1 MGGVKLGAKP
11 VGNTVKIAVNG
22 VDYDWLVVHQGL
34 PGSMYDAS
42 CNGTWLLMQRI
53 YATMAF
59 DSGVL
64 DFRTAEI
71 FTYLQNTFYPL
82 IDENVR
88 NQVKNVKIPCS
99 YNGKKQPVISG
110 ANGLACKVF
119 LLSDVEVNGDY
130 LYYRNEGARLSYFSG
145 ASTRV
150 AYNTAGSVAAWWLR
164 TEYDTLASGKRYVT
178 GAGETKGATSSS
190 IAGVRPCMILPADL
204 MVTDDGR
211 VSVNTA
217 PEINTESTVLG
228 EQSAPFAC
236 SYTVSDAD
244 GDSLTVTEMLD
255 GKATVTH
262 TGITSGTTLTFE
274 QASTEENFRRI
285 LNGSHTIQ
293 ITADDG
299 LESTNAKVTFTKNV
313 TSASIT
319 LETPLAVEGDITV
332 AVLHVSGDIPDDAAF
347 KVEATNNANDSS
359 PVWQD
364 VSDEVKKGTNF
375 VFENKTAANGAAFNF
390 RVSVARGESGAGGYI
405 EAISGAFQ

>member
-1 MGGVKLGAKP
+1 MGRAKLGEVP
-11 VGNTVKIAVNG
+11 VGSTVKIAVNST
-22 VDYDWLVVHQGL
+22 DYTWLVVHQGL
-34 PGSMYDAS
+34 PSSKYDES
-42 CNGTWLLMQRI
+42 CNGVWLLMLGSYKNMSFSSAYNRYAESRI
-53 YATMAF
+53 RSY
-59 DSGVL
+59 L
-64 DFRTAEI
+64 DG
-71 FTYLQNTFYPL
+71 TFYNL
-82 IDENVR
+82 IDATIR
-88 NQVKNVKIPCS
+88 SAIKTVKIPYTYYTS
-99 YNGKKQPVISG
+99 DGASSG
-110 ANGLACKVF
+110 YVHSGSKGLSTKVF
-119 LLSDVEVNGDY
+119 ILSVSELGCSASDANAEGTRLAYFQQNGVSSWSGCWTRSSYYDRTDY
-130 LYYRNEGARLSYFSG
+130 IY
-145 ASTRV
+145 
-150 AYNTAGSVAAWWLR
+150 SVTSR
-164 TEYDTLASGKRYVT
+164 GVTETWYGNNH
-178 GAGETKGATSSS
+178 
-190 IAGVRPCMILPADL
+190 GVSPCIILPADL
-204 MVTDDGR
+204 AVDADGK

-255 GKATVTH
+255 GKTTTTH

-299 LESTNAKVTFTKNV
+299 VDRTDAKVTFTKNV

-319 LETPLAVEGDITV
+319 LENPLAVEGDITV
-332 AVLHVSGDIPDDAAF
+332 AVLQVSGDIPDDAAF

-390 RVSVARGESGAGGYI
+390 RISVARGASGAGGYI

>member
-1 MGGVKLGAKP
+1 MGCAKLGEVP
-11 VGNTVKIAVNG
+11 VGSTVKIAVGG

-34 PGSMYDAS
+34 PGSMYDTS
-42 CNGTWLLMQRI
+42 CDGTWLLMQRI
-53 YATMAF
+53 YNTMVF
-59 DSGVL
+59 DSGIN

-82 IDENVR
+82 IDESVR

-99 YNGKKQPVISG
+99 YNGKNHPVISG

-119 LLSDVEVNGDY
+119 LLSDVEVNSGY
-130 LYYRNEGARLSYFSG
+130 HYYRNEGAKLSYFSG
-145 ASTRV
+145 ADTRIAYLST
-150 AYNTAGSVAAWWLR
+150 GAAKSWWLR
-164 TEYDTLASGKRYVT
+164 TLFDMLAGGKRFVDAEGKANGYRSDGVR
-178 GAGETKGATSSS
+178 
-190 IAGVRPCMILPADL
+190 GVRPCIILPADL
-204 MVTDDGR
+204 AVDADR
-211 VSVNTA
+211 KVIVNTA

-236 SYTVSDAD
+236 GYTVSDAD

-255 GKATVTH
+255 GKTTATH

-299 LESTNAKVTFTKNV
+299 VDRTDAKVTFTKNV
-313 TSASIT
+313 ISASIT

-332 AVLHVSGDIPDDAAF
+332 AVLQVSGDIPDDAAF

-390 RVSVARGESGAGGYI
+390 RISVARGASGTGGYI
-405 EAISGAFQ
+405 EAIIGAFQ

>member
-1 MGGVKLGAKP
+1 MGRAKLGEVP
-11 VGNTVKIAVNG
+11 VGSTVKIAVG
-22 VDYDWLVVHQGL
+22 GTDYTWLVVHQGL

-42 CNGTWLLMQRI
+42 CNGTWLLMLGSYI
-53 YATMAF
+53 SMSF
-59 DSGVL
+59 DSAYN
-64 DFRTAEI
+64 RYAESRI
-71 FTYLQNTFYPL
+71 HSYLNGTFYNL
-82 IDENVR
+82 IDAAIR
-88 NQVKNVKIPCS
+88 SAIKTVKIPYTYYTS
-99 YNGKKQPVISG
+99 DGASSG
-110 ANGLACKVF
+110 YVHSGSKGLSTKVF
-119 LLSDVEVNGDY
+119 ILSVSELGCYGIAAPDANAEGTKLAYFQQNGVSSWSGCWTRSSYYDRTDY
-130 LYYRNEGARLSYFSG
+130 IYSVTSRGVTETWY
-145 ASTRV
+145 AS
-150 AYNTAGSVAAWWLR
+150 N
-164 TEYDTLASGKRYVT
+164 
-178 GAGETKGATSSS
+178 KG
-190 IAGVRPCMILPADL
+190 VCPCIILPADL
-204 MVTDDGR
+204 AVDADGK

-236 SYTVSDAD
+236 GYTVSDAD

-255 GKATVTH
+255 GKTTATH

-299 LESTNAKVTFTKNV
+299 VDRTGAKVTFTKNV

-332 AVLHVSGDIPDDAAF
+332 AVLQVSGDIPDDAAF

-375 VFENKTAANGAAFNF
+375 VFKNKTAANGAAFNF
-390 RVSVARGESGAGGYI
+390 RISVARGASGAGGYI

>member
-1 MGGVKLGAKP
+1 MGCAKLGEVP
-11 VGNTVKIAVNG
+11 VGSTVKIAVGG
-22 VDYDWLVVHQGL
+22 VAYDWLVVHQGL
-34 PGSMYDAS
+34 PGSMYDTS
-42 CNGTWLLMQRI
+42 CDGTWLLMQRI
-53 YATMAF
+53 YTTMVF
-59 DSGVL
+59 DSGVA
-64 DFRTAEI
+64 DFRTAKI

-82 IDENVR
+82 IDESVR

-99 YNGKKQPVISG
+99 YNGKKYPVISG

-119 LLSDVEVNGDY
+119 LLSDVEVNSGY
-130 LYYRNEGARLSYFSG
+130 TYYRNEGAKLSYFSG
-145 ASTRV
+145 ADTRIAYLST
-150 AYNTAGSVAAWWLR
+150 GAAKSWWLR
-164 TEYDTLASGKRYVT
+164 TLFDMLAGGKRFVDT
-178 GAGETKGATSSS
+178 EGKANGFRSDDVR
-190 IAGVRPCMILPADL
+190 GVRPCIILPADL
-204 MVTDDGR
+204 AVDADGK
-211 VSVNTA
+211 VIVNTA

-236 SYTVSDAD
+236 GYTVSDAD

-255 GKATVTH
+255 GKTTATH

-299 LESTNAKVTFTKNV
+299 VDRTDAKVTFTKNV
-313 TSASIT
+313 ISASIT

-375 VFENKTAANGAAFNF
+375 VFKNKTAANGAAFNF
-390 RVSVARGESGAGGYI
+390 RVSVARGASGAGGYI

>member
-1 MGGVKLGAKP
+1 MGCPKLGEVP
-11 VGNTVKIAVNG
+11 VGSTVKIAVG
-22 VDYDWLVVHQGL
+22 GTDYDWLVVHQGL
-34 PGSMYDAS
+34 PGSMYDTS
-42 CNGTWLLMQRI
+42 CDGTWLLMQRI
-53 YATMAF
+53 YTTMVF
-59 DSGVL
+59 DSGIE
-64 DFRTAEI
+64 DFRTAKI

-82 IDENVR
+82 IDESVR

-99 YNGKKQPVISG
+99 YLGKHQPVISG
-110 ANGLACKVF
+110 ANGLACKAF
-119 LLSDVEVNGDY
+119 LLSDVEVNGGY
-130 LYYRNEGARLSYFSG
+130 TYYRNEGAKLSYFSG
-145 ASTRV
+145 NSTRI
-150 AYNTAGSVAAWWLR
+150 AYLSTGEANSWWLR
-164 TEYDTLASGKRYVT
+164 TLYDSLANGKRYVDAEGEAT
-178 GAGETKGATSSS
+178 GYRSDNVR
-190 IAGVRPCMILPADL
+190 GVRPCIILPADL
-204 MVTDDGR
+204 AVDADGK
-211 VSVNTA
+211 VIVNTA

-236 SYTVSDAD
+236 GYTVSDAD

-255 GKATVTH
+255 GKTTATH

-299 LESTNAKVTFTKNV
+299 VDRTDAKVTFTKNV
-313 TSASIT
+313 ISASIT

>member
-1 MGGVKLGAKP
+1 MGRAKLGEVP
-11 VGNTVKIAVNG
+11 VGSTVKIAVNST
-22 VDYDWLVVHQGL
+22 DYTWLVVHQGL
-34 PGSMYDAS
+34 PSSKYDES
-42 CNGTWLLMQRI
+42 CNGVWLLMLGSYKNMSFSSDYNRYAESRI
-53 YATMAF
+53 RSY
-59 DSGVL
+59 L
-64 DFRTAEI
+64 DG
-71 FTYLQNTFYPL
+71 TFYNL
-82 IDENVR
+82 IDATIR
-88 NQVKNVKIPCS
+88 SAIKAVKIPYTYYTS
-99 YNGKKQPVISG
+99 NGASSG
-110 ANGLACKVF
+110 YVHSGSKGLSTKVF
-119 LLSDVEVNGDY
+119 ILSVSELGCAAPDANAEGTRLAYFQQNGVSSWSGCWTRSSYYDRTDY
-130 LYYRNEGARLSYFSG
+130 IY
-145 ASTRV
+145 
-150 AYNTAGSVAAWWLR
+150 SVTSR
-164 TEYDTLASGKRYVT
+164 GVTETWYGNNH
-178 GAGETKGATSSS
+178 
-190 IAGVRPCMILPADL
+190 GVSPCIILPADL
-204 MVTDDGR
+204 AVDADGK

-255 GKATVTH
+255 GKTTTTH

-299 LESTNAKVTFTKNV
+299 VDRTDAKVTFTKNV

-319 LETPLAVEGDITV
+319 LENPLAVEGDITV
-332 AVLHVSGDIPDDAAF
+332 AVLQVSGDIPDDAAF

-390 RVSVARGESGAGGYI
+390 RISVARGASGAGGYI
-405 EAISGAFQ
+405 EAISGAFR

>member
-1 MGGVKLGAKP
+1 MGRAKLGEVP
-11 VGNTVKIAVNG
+11 VGSTVKIAVG
-22 VDYDWLVVHQGL
+22 GTDYTWLVVHQGL

-42 CNGTWLLMQRI
+42 CNGTWLLMLGS
-53 YATMAF
+53 YKSMSF
-59 DSGVL
+59 DSSYN
-64 DFRTAEI
+64 RYAESRVHS
-71 FTYLQNTFYPL
+71 YLNGTVYNA
-82 IDENVR
+82 IDATIR
-88 NQVKNVKIPCS
+88 SAIKTVKIPYTYYTS
-99 YNGKKQPVISG
+99 DGASSG
-110 ANGLACKVF
+110 YVYSGSKGLSTKVF
-119 LLSDVEVNGDY
+119 ILSVSELGCDRAASDANVEGTRLAYFRQNGVSSWSGCWTRSSYYDRTDY
-130 LYYRNEGARLSYFSG
+130 IYTVTSRGVTETQYFS
-145 ASTRV
+145 
-150 AYNTAGSVAAWWLR
+150 NH
-164 TEYDTLASGKRYVT
+164 
-178 GAGETKGATSSS
+178 
-190 IAGVRPCMILPADL
+190 GVSPCMILPADL
-204 MVTDDGR
+204 AVDADGK

-217 PEINTESTVLG
+217 PKINTESTVLG

-255 GKATVTH
+255 GKTTTTH

-299 LESTNAKVTFTKNV
+299 VDRTDAKVTFTKNV

-319 LETPLAVEGDITV
+319 LENPLAVEGDITV
-332 AVLHVSGDIPDDAAF
+332 AVLQVSGDIPDDAAF

-390 RVSVARGESGAGGYI
+390 RISVARGASGTGGYI
-405 EAISGAFQ
+405 EVVSGAFQ